1 MKAQN
6 DNQRGAAI
14 GRPSEVYV
22 RDLSPEEH
30 QVLQE
35 LYHRTPD
42 ATIKTRCQIILL
54 SAKPMSVPQIAQ
66 VIFYSEDSIAR
77 CIHEFNQSR
86 LDSLLPGAK
95 GGRPPKITPDY
106 LKRLLSIIEQ
116 DPRDLGC
123 GFSNWTAPLLAEYL
137 AHETGL
143 RLDESRIR
151 HYLHAHGYEL
161 LRPVLTVAS
170 PDPEYETKR
179 IKIEELQRQAEK
191 GEIDLYYE
199 DEIDLALLPTITQ
212 CWCKRGHQRKIETP
226 RKNQKRYGAG
236 LIDWVSGKLYWA
248 TSEHKDNALFRA
260 VLSQLLEP
268 SNMLPKRKVYVVI
281 DNYRIHFAKP
291 VLALLAAH
299 PDQIELVTLP
309 TYSPQ
314 LNPVERFWKHLRR
327 KVTHNTFFQTIDR
340 LLEAVTSF
348 FQDVAA
354 CPDIVRSVA
363 GLAA

>member
-1 MKAQN
+1 MA
-6 DNQRGAAI
+6 R
-14 GRPSEVYV
+14 RSEVYV
-22 RDLSPEEH
+22 RDLLAEEQ

-35 LYHRTPD
+35 LYHHTPD
-42 ATIKTRCQIILL
+42 TTIKTRCQIILL
-54 SAKPMSVPQIAQ
+54 SAQPMSVPQIAQ
-66 VIFYSEDSIAR
+66 ITFYSEDTVAR

-86 LDSLLPGAK
+86 MACLLPRAK

-106 LKRLLSIIEQ
+106 LKRLLSLIEQ
-116 DPRDLGC
+116 DPRTLDC
-123 GFSNWTAPLLAEYL
+123 AFSNWTAPLLAEYL
-137 AHETGL
+137 ATETGIQ
-143 RLDESRIR
+143 LDESRIR

-170 PDPEYETKR
+170 PDPEYESKR
-179 IKIEELQRQAEK
+179 TRIEELQRQALTGK
-191 GEIDLYYE
+191 IDLYYE
-199 DEIDLALLPTITQ
+199 DEIDLALLPTITH

-236 LIDWVSGKLYWA
+236 LIHWGSGKLYWA
-248 TSEHKDNALFRA
+248 TSEHKDNALFRS
-260 VLSQLLEP
+260 VLSQVLEP
-268 SNMLPKRKVYVVI
+268 SDGGARRKIYVVI

-299 PDQIELVTLP
+299 SEQIELVTLP

-340 LLEAVTSF
+340 LLDAVTGF
-348 FQDVAA
+348 LRDMAA
-354 CPDIVRSVA
+354 CPQTVRSVA
-363 GLAA
+363 G

>member
-1 MKAQN
+1 MKDQKRRH
-6 DNQRGAAI
+6 RGAPIAK
-14 GRPSEVYV
+14 PSEVYV
-22 RDLSPEEH
+22 RELSPEELH
-30 QVLQE
+30 VLQE

-42 ATIKTRCQIILL
+42 ARIKTRCQIILL

-66 VIFYSEDSIAR
+66 VIFYSEDTVAR

-86 LDSLLPGAK
+86 LDSLLPEAK
-95 GGRPPKITPDY
+95 GGRPPKITPEY

-116 DPRDLGC
+116 DPRALGC
-123 GFSNWTAPLLAEYL
+123 PFSSWTAPLLAEYL
-137 AHETGL
+137 AAQTGL

-151 HYLHAHGYEL
+151 HYLHAHDYEL

-170 PDPEYETKR
+170 PDPEYENKR
-179 IKIEELQRQAEK
+179 VRIQDLQRQAEA

-199 DEIDLALLPTITQ
+199 DEIDLALLPTITR
-212 CWCKRGHQRKIETP
+212 CWCQRGHQRKIQTP

-236 LIDWVSGKLYWA
+236 LIHWVSGKLYWA
-248 TSEHKDNALFRA
+248 TSDHKDNALFRS
-260 VLSQLLEP
+260 VLSQVLEP
-268 SNMLPKRKVYVVI
+268 PEVGAVRKKYIVI

-291 VLALLAAH
+291 VLALLAAYS
-299 PDQIELVTLP
+299 DQIELVTLP

-340 LLEAVTSF
+340 LLDAVTGF
-348 FQDVAA
+348 LRDMAA
-354 CPDIVRSVA
+354 CPQIVRSVA